1 MGQAH
6 RAIQGD
12 HGALRKRR
20 IASQARLARRAYRQ
34 LRTETA
40 SYWGRGIL
48 SALFGFAHGTPLFKN
63 NIELCS
69 LQEFTMWHGTLLLHR
84 RFFSGARACARITT
98 RAA

>member
-69 LQEFTMWHGTLLLHR
+69 LQEFTMCDGTLLLHR
-84 RFFSGARACARITT
+84 RLFSSSSSFSSLSEMVT
-98 RAA
+98 